1 MPTRKRLLLL
11 HDILDH
17 GGQPLSLLPLWK
29 DVSRGGR
36 AMVNK
41 MGVGRRC

>member
-29 DVSRGGR
+29 DGSVEYPSPGPVSESL
-36 AMVNK
+36 AS
-41 MGVGRRC
+41 